1 MIRNQIRDVAQLK
14 FRFDLQDK
22 KMVFFFKDEKS
33 ILYVSLSWGMSFCE
47 LAKFPQETVKL
58 FQLFMLLFSPPLRCN
73 SAN

>member
-1 MIRNQIRDVAQLK
+1 
-14 FRFDLQDK
+14 
-22 KMVFFFKDEKS
+22 MVFFFKDEKS

-58 FQLFMLLFSPPLRCN
+58 FQLFMLLFSPPLRRN